1 MIRLLSG
8 TPGSG
13 KSLHAAKMI
22 TKLITGVKMDVIANF
37 PIKMDIVT
45 KNGKKQSG
53 KFTYVDNADLTV
65 DYLVNYHKENHEL
78 RKEAQTLV
86 VIDEAGIMFNPRD
99 YSNGD
104 RPTWLKF
111 MAQHRKFG
119 YNIILIAQFDRQI
132 DRQMRACI
140 EYEVKHRKANNFG
153 LIGLLL
159 TLLRIPLF
167 VAVTKWYGTN
177 ERMGAQ
183 WFTFNKKYDEC
194 YDTFAMFEKEDGE
207 LIKEAK
213 PSPEAAQRTHRG
225 GSRASGRDP
234 GAPDVQ
240 PGQGKAKH
248 YICREIECENCKHE
262 SYCKMAWKY
271 LPMQSR
277 IT

>member
-22 TKLITGVKMDVIANF
+22 VKLITGVKMDVIANF
-37 PIKMDIVT
+37 PIKMDVVT
-45 KNGKKQSG
+45 NYGKKKSG
-53 KFTYVDNADLTV
+53 KFTYVDNSDLTV
-65 DYLVNYHKENHEL
+65 QYLVDYHKANHVP

-86 VIDEAGIMFNPRD
+86 VIDEAGVMFNPRD
-99 YSNGD
+99 YSTSD

-159 TLLRIPLF
+159 TLVRIPLF

-183 WFTFNKKYDEC
+183 WFTFNKKYEEI
-194 YDTFAMFEKEDGE
+194 YDTFAMFEKDDDRQKED
-207 LIKEAK
+207 K
-213 PSPEAAQRTHRG
+213 PTPPTGDAHRTHRG
-225 GSRASGRDP
+225 GPRDSGRGP
-234 GAPDVQ
+234 GAPGS
-240 PGQGKAKH
+240 PNGQSVGR
-248 YICREIECENCKHE
+248 YYVCRETECGDCRHE
-262 SYCKMAWKY
+262 SYCNMA
-271 LPMQSR
+271 
-277 IT
+277 